1 VALSGTDRN
10 RLTRVFND
18 LAAGGR
24 IQMPLM
30 QQPSGAQVGW
40 LMDRFG
46 INWNIT
52 VDAQVT

>member
-1 VALSGTDRN
+1 
-10 RLTRVFND
+10 
-18 LAAGGR
+18 
-24 IQMPLM
+24 MPLM
-30 QQPSGAQVGW
+30 KQPSGAQAGW